1 LAKNAGVHKLFDD
14 VDEYPKIL
22 KMAIRNLVCDH
33 QTSLTGQQTV
43 TANLRQLLSF
53 NETVAP
59 AIIARKAGQSE
70 IFQGVLATP
79 AARLK
84 VI

>member
-1 LAKNAGVHKLFDD
+1 LAKNAD

-22 KMAIRNLVCDH
+22 KVAIRNLVCG
-33 QTSLTGQQTV
+33 LTGQQMAT
-43 TANLRQLLSF
+43 TNLRQLLSF
-53 NETVAP
+53 NETITP
-59 AIIARKAGQSE
+59 AVIARKAGQSE

>member
-1 LAKNAGVHKLFDD
+1 LAKNAD

-22 KMAIRNLVCDH
+22 KVAIRNLVCG
-33 QTSLTGQQTV
+33 LTGQQTA
-43 TANLRQLLSF
+43 TTNLRQLLSF
-53 NETVAP
+53 NETIAP
-59 AIIARKAGQSE
+59 AVIARKAGQSK

>member
-1 LAKNAGVHKLFDD
+1 LVD

-22 KMAIRNLVCDH
+22 KIAIGNLVCDH
-33 QTSLTGQQTV
+33 QTSFTGQQIV
-43 TANLRQLLSF
+43 TTNLRQLLSF
-53 NETVAP
+53 NETIAP
-59 AIIARKAGQSE
+59 AVIARKAGQSE

-79 AARLK
+79 AAWLK